1 MDTSNKSDVTRAAGQ
16 VADKAEDA
24 ADKVQASPWYRR
36 MVRVGLVAYGLV
48 HLLIAWLALQ
58 LAFGGKDEE
67 LSKSGALQEL
77 AQAPMGVALLWTVAA
92 GLAIICLWQV
102 IMAATGREEFDGWE
116 KVRKRLSSAGRAIV
130 YGTLG
135 FQAAQVAMG
144 TNTGSSGDSEQGLT
158 ATIMSW
164 PVGWLL
170 VVLVGLGIVAV
181 GVAHIVKGVRDKF
194 EEDLA
199 ANPGRAALWAGRI
212 GYPAK
217 GLATG
222 LIGVLFCVAG
232 FRADSSEAGG
242 MDQALSQLIQ
252 WPAGPWILAVMALG
266 FAAYA
271 VFCFYWSRQPK
282 FS

>member
-1 MDTSNKSDVTRAAGQ
+1 MSDVTHAAGQ
-16 VADKAEDA
+16 VADKADQA
-24 ADKVQASPWYRR
+24 ADKVQAPPWYRR

-58 LAFGGKDEE
+58 LAFGGKNEE

-77 AQAPMGVALLWTVAA
+77 AQAPMGGTLLWAVAA
-92 GLAIICLWQV
+92 GLIIICLWQV
-102 IMAATGREEFDGWE
+102 IMAATGRDEFDGWK
-116 KVRKRLSSAGRAIV
+116 KVRKRLSSAGRAVV

-135 FQAAQVAMG
+135 FQAAKVAMG
-144 TNTGSSGDSEQGLT
+144 SGSGSSGDSEQGIT

-164 PVGWLL
+164 PVGWFL

-181 GVAHIVKGVRDKF
+181 GVAHIVKGMRDKF
-194 EEDLA
+194 EEDLS
-199 ANPGRAALWAGRI
+199 ANPGSTGIWAGRI

-217 GLATG
+217 GIATG
-222 LIGVLFCVAG
+222 LIGMLFCIAG
-232 FRADSSEAGG
+232 FQADSSEAGG

-252 WPAGPWILAVMALG
+252 WPGGPWILTAMALG

-271 VFCFYWSRQPK
+271 VFCFFWSKHPK